1 MHKLP
6 EEGTYV
12 ILCQASTAPP
22 PVSTLEGIHRLATV
36 QAINPRGAPPAAL
49 PQKTLCSVVTSRN
62 CFTSHIITR
71 AAAAAV
77 AAVCRMLFCVT
88 SGEGIF
94 HFSETT
100 PPEGEE
106 TKYPRGI
113 YLIFTYTTRGETPPG
128 GEGKNNPPTRHA
140 RPIIEIYTHTFREKR
155 SGGEDKRH
163 KHGAASPQVVL
174 DPPTPR
180 RGRF

>member
-1 MHKLP
+1 MNLWFAFVGMHKLP

-88 SGEGIF
+88 FGEGIF

-100 PPEGEE
+100 PPGGEE

-113 YLIFTYTTRGETPPG
+113 YLIFTYTTGGDSPGRGRQ
-128 GEGKNNPPTRHA
+128 KQSANKTRAPNH
-140 RPIIEIYTHTFREKR
+140 RDLHTYVQREEI
-155 SGGEDKRH
+155 
-163 KHGAASPQVVL
+163 
-174 DPPTPR
+174 R
-180 RGRF
+180 RGG